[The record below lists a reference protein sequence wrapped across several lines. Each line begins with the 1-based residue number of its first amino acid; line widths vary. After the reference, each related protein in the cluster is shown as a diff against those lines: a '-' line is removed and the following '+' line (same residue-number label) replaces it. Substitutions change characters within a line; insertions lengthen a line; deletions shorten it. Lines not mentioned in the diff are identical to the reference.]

1 MAFAALSHLS
11 LIVLAIY
18 GFSFTGWTGA
28 VYQILNHGVVDA
40 ALFLLLGALEV
51 RYATSE
57 IGAYGG
63 VAARLP
69 RTATF
74 FVIASLAMIGLPMLG
89 GFVGEFMI
97 LSSTFTGVSKGWAIA
112 AALGVI
118 LGAAYML
125 SLVQRIFYGPE
136 SAMTASKPAND
147 VHFGELAVLAPLA
160 VLMLVMGLAPSF
172 WTNSIQSGV
181 HPPPLNGT
189 TPMPM
194 SICRSVARGGA
205 AVTPVPD
212 IYRILPEVI
221 LTVTGVAIMLLEAS
235 MRPGW
240 PRRPLGWV
248 AAIGTTLALWA
259 SLWQLSL
266 PVGTGFFGTV
276 ETSPFTVFFH
286 VLICGIVLVALLL
299 SLDTLPEDSHHQG
312 EFYALVV
319 FGAVGMCLLT
329 GAVEL
334 LLVFIALEISSI
346 ATYILAGYRKETG
359 RGPEAAIKYFLL
371 GSFATGF
378 LLYGIALIFGATG
391 TTQVYEIARLA
402 PTAENHSLVLAALGL
417 MLVGILFKV
426 SAAPFHVWTPD
437 VYEGA
442 PSPVVALLSTA
453 PKAAAFALLLR
464 VVYEMFPS
472 LHSLWAPLLWIV
484 AVLSMTLGNLAA
496 LRQQNVKRMLAYS
509 SIAHAGYLLAAFAG
523 LGTSGIAAASFY
535 TAAYAAMNV
544 GIFAVVTLVSGY
556 DEKLPLIDDFRGL
569 IYRAPLL
576 GSLLLFFLVSLV
588 GIPFTGGFFGKFYS
602 FSAAVNGGAV
612 ALAIIGLLN
621 SGLAAGYYLHL
632 ALVSVQREPSAER
645 QGAAA
650 PQVGVA
656 VGAALLLAV
665 VATLVLGIVPGEVLR
680 AAQSGAH
687 TLQAPPVDNTPS
699 GDAVQP

>member
-1 MAFAALSHLS
+1 MN
-11 LIVLAIY
+11 
-18 GFSFTGWTGA
+18 
-28 VYQILNHGVVDA
+28 Q
-40 ALFLLLGALEV
+40 
-51 RYATSE
+51 
-57 IGAYGG
+57 
-63 VAARLP
+63 
-69 RTATF
+69 
-74 FVIASLAMIGLPMLG
+74 
-89 GFVGEFMI
+89 
-97 LSSTFTGVSKGWAIA
+97 
-112 AALGVI
+112 
-118 LGAAYML
+118 
-125 SLVQRIFYGPE
+125 
-136 SAMTASKPAND
+136 
-147 VHFGELAVLAPLA
+147 
-160 VLMLVMGLAPSF
+160 
-172 WTNSIQSGV
+172 
-181 HPPPLNGT
+181 
-189 TPMPM
+189 
-194 SICRSVARGGA
+194 
-205 AVTPVPD
+205 VPD
-212 IYRILPEVI
+212 IFRILPEVI
-221 LTVTGVAIMLLEAS
+221 LTLTGVAVMMIDAS
-235 MRPGW
+235 LRPAW

-266 PVGTGFFGTV
+266 PTGPAFFSTV

-286 VLICGIVLVALLL
+286 VLICGIVLVSLLL

-312 EFYALVV
+312 EFYALIV

-334 LLVFIALEISSI
+334 LVVFIALEISSI
-346 ATYILAGYRKETG
+346 STYILAGYRKESG

-378 LLYGIALIFGATG
+378 LLYGIALVFGATG
-391 TTQVYEIARLA
+391 TTQVYEVSRLVI
-402 PTAENHSLVLAALGL
+402 TAQNQSLILVGLAL

-472 LHSLWAPLLWIV
+472 LHNIWAPLLWIV
-484 AVLSMTLGNLAA
+484 AVLSMTVGNLAA

-535 TAAYAAMNV
+535 IAAYAAMNV
-544 GIFAVVTLVSGY
+544 GIFAVITLVSGY
-556 DEKLPLIDDFRGL
+556 DEDLPLIDDFHGL
-569 IYRAPLL
+569 LYRAPLL

-602 FSAAVNGGAV
+602 FSAAVDGGAIT
-612 ALAIIGLLN
+612 LAIIGLLN
-621 SGLAAGYYLHL
+621 SGLAAAYYLRL
-632 ALVSVQREPSAER
+632 ALVAAQRDPGASDR
-645 QGAAA
+645 QAIPA

-665 VATLVLGIVPGEVLR
+665 AATLVLGIVPGEVLR

-687 TLQAPPVDNTPS
+687 TLQAPPPDIAPANA
-699 GDAVQP
+699 AVELQTKP